1 MFPHVINPHPRHGG
15 SGDPARPARTG
26 PGRSAAT
33 TTMNIKYRA
42 NPTDQAVKGQ
52 ASNAAFFIR
61 SDPHIVYSFRILNH
75 SHSKGTLFLLMRRVS
90 CSASAMSPK
99 RLEKVKLSI
108 VRTIQAG
115 APLYNKGDV
124 AGCER
129 LYRDTYKE
137 LLEMSELASEAPEVD
152 DILRRQLR
160 MLKEGAV
167 DSNAWQLRY
176 GFDDILSLDPAPL
189 KKEPSTSAYVNP
201 TACFPLIQCD
211 SAQASG
217 CFASM
222 DDGVMGGVS
231 QGMVTYKE
239 DNACA
244 VFSGVVS
251 TANNGGFSSI
261 RCRESFP
268 GSLKDYEGF
277 YVDCMAQDA
286 TKVFQFVAKDMEAVQ
301 TFVSFKAP
309 FTAPGGSF
317 GRVYIPFSAFDSPE
331 QMGRRVARAPLDLS
345 SMAEL
350 GFMVLKPS
358 IGEFTLL
365 FKEIGV
371 YK

>member
-1 MFPHVINPHPRHGG
+1 
-15 SGDPARPARTG
+15 
-26 PGRSAAT
+26 
-33 TTMNIKYRA
+33 
-42 NPTDQAVKGQ
+42 
-52 ASNAAFFIR
+52 
-61 SDPHIVYSFRILNH
+61 
-75 SHSKGTLFLLMRRVS
+75 MRRVV
-90 CSASAMSPK
+90 CSASSAMSPK

-115 APLYNKGDV
+115 APLYNKGDF

-137 LLEMSELASEAPEVD
+137 ILEMSELAREAPEVD
-152 DILRRQLR
+152 GILRRQLG
-160 MLKEGAV
+160 MLEEGSV

-176 GFDDILSLDPAPL
+176 GFDDVLSLEATPL
-189 KKEPSTSAYVNP
+189 KKEPSTSGSVNS
-201 TACFPLIQCD
+201 TACLPLIQCD

-231 QGMVTYKE
+231 QGTVSYQE
-239 DNACA
+239 DNTCA

-261 RCRESFP
+261 RCQESFP
-268 GSLKDYEGF
+268 GTLKDYEGF
-277 YVDCMAQDA
+277 YVDCMAQDP
-286 TKVFQFVAKDMEAVQ
+286 TKVFQFVAKDIEALQ
-301 TFVSFKAP
+301 TYVNFKAP
-309 FTAPGGSF
+309 FTAPSGSF

-331 QMGRRVARAPLDLS
+331 QMGRLVARAPLNLS
-345 SMAEL
+345 SVAEL